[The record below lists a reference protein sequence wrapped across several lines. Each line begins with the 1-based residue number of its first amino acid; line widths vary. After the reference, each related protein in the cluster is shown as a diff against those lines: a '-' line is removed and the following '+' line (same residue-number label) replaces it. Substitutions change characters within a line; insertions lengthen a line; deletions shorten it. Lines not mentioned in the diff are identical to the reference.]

1 MNSQDLHNLQEAYLD
16 VYELDEGAAENVANR
31 AQKLAN
37 QKGQTPERKKI
48 YQDLANKARE
58 RDEAQN
64 PNPMRSVGSSRFEY
78 NQKHGRP
85 LITPEVS
92 QSRSSQGTLGGVTYQ
107 RGPNRLPKSQRKY
120 DRQVLSG
127 VRAASEQEKQR
138 ARERM
143 GIKEDIYDI
152 ILSHL
157 LDEGYADTQEQAE
170 VIMVNMSE
178 DWRES
183 ICEGYKRFP
192 YGRVEYQIQKKE
204 DNPTGRGTPQ
214 SIKMGTVVRHFKG
227 GKEIPPVEKREH
239 SPQISKAREAENRAR
254 GAENRARERMGI
266 KEDIYDIILSHLID
280 EGYADTQEQA
290 EVIMVNMSEDW
301 RESICEGYVPL
312 RTSDDRYDDE
322 GFPTTTRSW
331 SNKMTDARIRVGKV
345 KDRSRKNSGDPIG
358 NLTKGVSAKKRLDA
372 MKTVDDEPESVRANR
387 SQAIAAA
394 NRQLGAN
401 RRSLQTSLDREHL
414 TKSLKSS

>member
-1 MNSQDLHNLQEAYLD
+1 MNSQDFRNLQEAYLD

-157 LDEGYADTQEQAE
+157 LDEGYAETPEQAE

-183 ICEGYKRFP
+183 IYEELTGPRKKRALEIGGPVANRIVRGNEGQPLETKSGGLVTMRTAKKGP
-192 YGRVEYQIQKKE
+192 TNRGGGGVKGRPKSDWYGNDETHGSGNASARRQ
-204 DNPTGRGTPQ
+204 
-214 SIKMGTVVRHFKG
+214 
-227 GKEIPPVEKREH
+227 GK
-239 SPQISKAREAENRAR
+239 
-254 GAENRARERMGI
+254 
-266 KEDIYDIILSHLID
+266 
-280 EGYADTQEQA
+280 
-290 EVIMVNMSEDW
+290 
-301 RESICEGYVPL
+301 
-312 RTSDDRYDDE
+312 
-322 GFPTTTRSW
+322 
-331 SNKMTDARIRVGKV
+331 KV
-345 KDRSRKNSGDPIG
+345 KDTS
-358 NLTKGVSAKKRLDA
+358 
-372 MKTVDDEPESVRANR
+372 DE
-387 SQAIAAA
+387 
-394 NRQLGAN
+394 L
-401 RRSLQTSLDREHL
+401 
-414 TKSLKSS
+414 

>member
-37 QKGQTPERKKI
+37 QKGRTPEERDMF
-48 YQDLANKARE
+48 QNLAYRARE
-58 RDEAQN
+58 RHDAQH
-64 PNPMRSVGSSRFEY
+64 PTPMRSVGSSRFEY

-157 LDEGYADTQEQAE
+157 LDEGYAETLEQAE

-178 DWRES
+178 DWRDS

-192 YGRVEYQIQKKE
+192 YGRVERQIQKKEE

-214 SIKMGTVVRHFKG
+214 SIQMSTVVRHFRG
-227 GKEIPPVEKREH
+227 GKEIPPVEKREY

-254 GAENRARERMGI
+254 GAENRARG
-266 KEDIYDIILSHLID
+266 
-280 EGYADTQEQA
+280 TQE
-290 EVIMVNMSEDW
+290 D
-301 RESICEGYVPL
+301 
-312 RTSDDRYDDE
+312 
-322 GFPTTTRSW
+322 
-331 SNKMTDARIRVGKV
+331 
-345 KDRSRKNSGDPIG
+345 
-358 NLTKGVSAKKRLDA
+358 
-372 MKTVDDEPESVRANR
+372 
-387 SQAIAAA
+387 
-394 NRQLGAN
+394 
-401 RRSLQTSLDREHL
+401 
-414 TKSLKSS
+414 

>member
-1 MNSQDLHNLQEAYLD
+1 MNSQDFRNLQEAYLD

-152 ILSHL
+152 IFSHLLDEGYADTQEQAQVIMVNMSEDWRESIVEEVLDEGEKPRPYGRMMNKSNELASTDDITKQKRAAKIYIAANAPTGPKIKVKEQVDLYDIILSHL

-192 YGRVEYQIQKKE
+192 YRRVEYQIQKKE
-204 DNPTGRGTPQ
+204 EDNPTGRGTRQ
-214 SIKMGTVVRHFKG
+214 SIHMGTVVRHFRG
-227 GKEIPPVEKREH
+227 GKEISPVEKREY

-254 GAENRARERMGI
+254 GEENRARG
-266 KEDIYDIILSHLID
+266 
-280 EGYADTQEQA
+280 TQE
-290 EVIMVNMSEDW
+290 
-301 RESICEGYVPL
+301 G
-312 RTSDDRYDDE
+312 
-322 GFPTTTRSW
+322 
-331 SNKMTDARIRVGKV
+331 
-345 KDRSRKNSGDPIG
+345 
-358 NLTKGVSAKKRLDA
+358 
-372 MKTVDDEPESVRANR
+372 
-387 SQAIAAA
+387 
-394 NRQLGAN
+394 
-401 RRSLQTSLDREHL
+401 
-414 TKSLKSS
+414 